1 MVSEATS
8 PDPKF
13 VTGLEV
19 KLQLVEVMT
28 DEIGLILW
36 PRRFSL
42 EAPFIRI
49 SGVLA
54 GRIDEGEGKGTASGL
69 ELPTVI
75 SCIKDTT
82 AVDIGGFGDGAG
94 EDLTD
99 EESTGDEG
107 AEEVTQE
114 EEEQEFTDVTSTVV
128 VVVVDRGEGERES
141 LCLFNMGSTALAVGD
156 IEEVGEDFDDEESSA
171 VVFGN
176 IVEAGEGLVES
187 LEVSLM

>member
-1 MVSEATS
+1 MS

-19 KLQLVEVMT
+19 RPLLIEVMT

-36 PRRFSL
+36 PRHFSL
-42 EAPFIRI
+42 DAPFIRI

-54 GRIDEGEGKGTASGL
+54 ERIGEGEGKSTASGL
-69 ELPTVI
+69 ELRTVI
-75 SCIKDTT
+75 SCIEDTN
-82 AVDIGGFGDGAG
+82 AVDIGGFGEGAG

-114 EEEQEFTDVTSTVV
+114 EEEQEFIDNDVTSTVV
-128 VVVVDRGEGERES
+128 VVVVDKGEGTGES
-141 LCLFNMGSTALAVGD
+141 LSNIASTALTVGD

>member
-1 MVSEATS
+1 MAAWWELVVSEATS
-8 PDPKF
+8 PNPKF

-19 KLQLVEVMT
+19 KLPLIEVMT

-94 EDLTD
+94 GDLTD
-99 EESTGDEG
+99 EESTGEEG
-107 AEEVTQE
+107 AGEVTQE
-114 EEEQEFTDVTSTVV
+114 EEEQEFADEASTVV
-128 VVVVDRGEGERES
+128 V
-141 LCLFNMGSTALAVGD
+141 FGD
-156 IEEVGEDFDDEESSA
+156 IVD
-171 VVFGN
+171 
-176 IVEAGEGLVES
+176 AGEGLAES

>member
-19 KLQLVEVMT
+19 KLLLVEVMT
-28 DEIGLILW
+28 DEIGLVLW
-36 PRRFSL
+36 PRHFSL

-54 GRIDEGEGKGTASGL
+54 GRIDEGEGKSIASGL

-75 SCIKDTT
+75 SCIKGII
-82 AVDIGGFGDGAG
+82 AVKIGGMGDGAG

-128 VVVVDRGEGERES
+128 LFVVDRGEGAGGS
-141 LCLFNMGSTALAVGD
+141 LSNMASTALAVGV

-176 IVEAGEGLVES
+176 IVEAGEGLAES

>member
-1 MVSEATS
+1 MAAWWELVVSEATS
-8 PDPKF
+8 PNPKF

-19 KLQLVEVMT
+19 KLPLVEVMT
-28 DEIGLILW
+28 DEIGLVLW

-54 GRIDEGEGKGTASGL
+54 GRIGEGEGKSTASGL
-69 ELPTVI
+69 DLPTVI
-75 SCIKDTT
+75 SCIKETT

-107 AEEVTQE
+107 AGEVTQE

-128 VVVVDRGEGERES
+128 VVVVDIGES
-141 LCLFNMGSTALAVGD
+141 MSNMASTALAVGD
-156 IEEVGEDFDDEESSA
+156 IEEVGED
-171 VVFGN
+171 
-176 IVEAGEGLVES
+176 
-187 LEVSLM
+187 

>member
-8 PDPKF
+8 PNPKF

-19 KLQLVEVMT
+19 KLLLVEVMT
-28 DEIGLILW
+28 GEIGLILW
-36 PRRFSL
+36 PRHFSL

-54 GRIDEGEGKGTASGL
+54 GRIDEGEGKSAASGL
-69 ELPTVI
+69 ELPTVN
-75 SCIKDTT
+75 SCIEDTI
-82 AVDIGGFGDGAG
+82 AVEIGGIGYGVG

-99 EESTGDEG
+99 EESTGDEEVE
-107 AEEVTQE
+107 EEVTQE

-128 VVVVDRGEGERES
+128 VVVVDIGEGSWES
-141 LCLFNMGSTALAVGD
+141 LSNMATTALAVGD
-156 IEEVGEDFDDEESSA
+156 IEEVGEDFEDEESPA

-176 IVEAGEGLVES
+176 IVEAGEGLVKS

>member
-1 MVSEATS
+1 MAAWWELVVSEATS
-8 PDPKF
+8 PNPKF

-19 KLQLVEVMT
+19 KLPLIEVMT

-82 AVDIGGFGDGAG
+82 AVDIGGFGDG
-94 EDLTD
+94 
-99 EESTGDEG
+99 TGDSEDNT
-107 AEEVTQE
+107 ELEMNSNFDNDSEMKKV
-114 EEEQEFTDVTSTVV
+114 STV
-128 VVVVDRGEGERES
+128 RF
-141 LCLFNMGSTALAVGD
+141 L
-156 IEEVGEDFDDEESSA
+156 EEL
-171 VVFGN
+171 
-176 IVEAGEGLVES
+176 IKKK
-187 LEVSLM
+187 

>member
-1 MVSEATS
+1 MS
-8 PDPKF
+8 PNPKF

-19 KLQLVEVMT
+19 KLLLVEVMT
-28 DEIGLILW
+28 DEIGLVLW
-36 PRRFSL
+36 PRPFSL

-54 GRIDEGEGKGTASGL
+54 GRIDEGEGKSTASGL

-82 AVDIGGFGDGAG
+82 AVDIGGFGDGALGAG

-99 EESTGDEG
+99 EESTGEEG

-114 EEEQEFTDVTSTVV
+114 EEEQEFIDVTSTVV
-128 VVVVDRGEGERES
+128 VVVVDIGEGAGGS
-141 LCLFNMGSTALAVGD
+141 LSNMATTALAVGD